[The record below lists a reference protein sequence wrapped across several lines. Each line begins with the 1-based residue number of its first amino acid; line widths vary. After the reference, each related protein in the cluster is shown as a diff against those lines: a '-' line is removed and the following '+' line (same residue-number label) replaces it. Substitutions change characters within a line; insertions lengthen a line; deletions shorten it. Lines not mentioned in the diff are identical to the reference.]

1 VSRKNASGRLLA
13 PCRAPLRSLSEFPD
27 SLSRHFGEKSFSRC
41 ADFSCLGHHAWL
53 TKAFGF
59 ASHVDDDFSFDASF
73 SKMPER
79 FRNLAQR
86 VRPVDDRDDFA
97 GFIKLR
103 YINHIP

>member
-1 VSRKNASGRLLA
+1 MGRKSPLWQPAGLRCRLI
-13 PCRAPLRSLSEFPD
+13 RGFSD
-27 SLSRHFGEKSFSRC
+27 SFSRHFGEKTFSRC
-41 ADFSCLGHHAWL
+41 ADFSYLGHHAWL

-59 ASHVDDDFSFDASF
+59 ASHGDDDFSFDASF

-103 YINHIP
+103 YINHIS